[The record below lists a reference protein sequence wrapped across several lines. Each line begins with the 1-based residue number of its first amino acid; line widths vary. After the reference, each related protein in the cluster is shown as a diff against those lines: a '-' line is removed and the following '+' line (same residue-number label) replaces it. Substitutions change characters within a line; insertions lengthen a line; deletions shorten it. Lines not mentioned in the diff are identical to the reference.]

1 MGPAEL
7 VQAISVA
14 RQYYVE
20 NRSKVEIG
28 EALGISRYK
37 VARIL
42 DAAVAAGVVKIE
54 IGAPELYDAALSERL
69 GQALGLA
76 HCLVVD
82 VPANNRS
89 DDAVRSAIGT
99 AAANLLREIVT
110 PADTLGIAWGRSV
123 VSMTMSLTTLA
134 QCDVV
139 QMTGVAGTLGTTSVD
154 ILQRVAAVSGGTA
167 YPIYAPLVVPDQATA
182 TSLKTLPQVADAVAQ
197 FSRITK
203 ATIAIGNWT
212 AEGSQLFAS
221 LNTAEAS
228 RLRSESV
235 AAEVCAM
242 LLDDAGNPLPS
253 EFQSRTIAIDYEQLR
268 AIPEVVAVAAGA
280 AKARAILAVV
290 RSGIA
295 TSLITDTAA
304 ARAILRERR

>member
-1 MGPAEL
+1 
-7 VQAISVA
+7 
-14 RQYYVE
+14 
-20 NRSKVEIG
+20 
-28 EALGISRYK
+28 
-37 VARIL
+37 
-42 DAAVAAGVVKIE
+42 
-54 IGAPELYDAALSERL
+54 ELYDADLSERL

-82 VPANNRS
+82 VPADNRS

-110 PADTLGIAWGRSV
+110 PEDTLGIAWGRSV

-295 TSLITDTAA
+295 TSLITDAGA